1 MIESRNGVVL
11 STEDRQRM
19 RRLAEEVRGRL
30 EEMALITARNLGVPL
45 TAAAVRKF
53 VPVAVTALDKPHVT
67 HVEIIDNP
75 DGTHGCYTEFDDGS
89 AICEAC

>member
-1 MIESRNGVVL
+1 MTTTTGTPL

-19 RRLAEEVRGRL
+19 RRLSDEVRGRL
-30 EEMALITARNLGVPL
+30 EEMACITARALGTRLDP
-45 TAAAVRKF
+45 AAVRKF
-53 VPVAVTALDKPHVT
+53 VPVASADRAHVV

-89 AICEAC
+89 AVCEPC

>member
-1 MIESRNGVVL
+1 MIESSTGVVL

-19 RRLAEEVRGRL
+19 RRLSEEVRGRL
-30 EEMALITARNLGVPL
+30 EEMALITARNLGVRL
-45 TAAAVRKF
+45 TGDSIRKF
-53 VPVAVTALDKPHVT
+53 VPVAAAVDRAHVT

-89 AICEAC
+89 AICEPC